1 MVKKITFLAKIITL
15 ILIGFNFTYAADLEV
30 VPLKKPILKK
40 EIKEEKISKN
50 IIKPKQ
56 KPVKKKVILEKIEE
70 KKITK
75 SKIDGVIVPK
85 SKPLI
90 VKKEINKTKEK
101 SKYFR
106 QRDFQLAKKA
116 IKEMEKGRW
125 SNALSASKKA
135 RDKSIYNFIQWRHLL
150 TEGNKATFHDYQLF
164 IRTNKNYPRINRL
177 KYLAEHKLS
186 TNRIPPKRIMNWFGE
201 KEPLSGYGKMILG
214 ESLIST

>member
-15 ILIGFNFTYAADLEV
+15 ILIGFNFTYAADLEI

-50 IIKPKQ
+50 IIKPKEKPKQ
-56 KPVKKKVILEKIEE
+56 KIVPKEKIEK

-75 SKIDGVIVPK
+75 SKIDGIIVPK
-85 SKPLI
+85 NKPLI
-90 VKKEINKTKEK
+90 VKKQIKTTKTK

-116 IKEMEKGRW
+116 IKQMEERKW
-125 SNALSASKKA
+125 SSALSVSKKA

-177 KYLAEHKLS
+177 NYLAEHKLS
-186 TNRIPPKRIMNWFGE
+186 TNRIPPKRILNWF
-201 KEPLSGYGKMILG
+201 
-214 ESLIST
+214 